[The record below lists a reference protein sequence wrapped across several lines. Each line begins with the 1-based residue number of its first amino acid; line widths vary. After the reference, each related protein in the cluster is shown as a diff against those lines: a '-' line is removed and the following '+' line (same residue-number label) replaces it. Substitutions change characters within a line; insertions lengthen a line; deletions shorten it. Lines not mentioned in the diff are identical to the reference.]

1 MMAIAPSAVV
11 RQILADWRKPESG
24 QPMKRLVW
32 IDAGGVRAFGCAGC
46 RWTYPVKE
54 FAPDF
59 PVTEVREDFRV
70 HDCSSP
76 QFEFEDDRSSTLPGT
91 PDSTPPSVSSGQVLQ
106 DLCGLKGAVLAG
118 IEALSSPVPSNEDMA
133 AIKRELDSARS
144 LLWLHMHASKVPSQ
158 ESPQLPPTTGQ
169 KRRFR
174 RYDFHMSVTLT
185 TKTGDQKI
193 SGSGTGLNEEGIT
206 VYAEGEFAVGDEL
219 KVEFTP
225 PFFNAVVNLTAVVRN
240 RNGNRHGME
249 FVGTDDAERREMD
262 LLRTIVKMLE
272 ARVNYYGERATT

>member
-1 MMAIAPSAVV
+1 
-11 RQILADWRKPESG
+11 
-24 QPMKRLVW
+24 MKRLVW
-32 IDAGGVRAFGCAGC
+32 IDVSGVRAFGCAGC

-70 HDCSSP
+70 HDCGSP
-76 QFEFEDDRSSTLPGT
+76 QFEFGDDRSATLPGT
-91 PDSTPPSVSSGQVLQ
+91 ADSTPPPVSSGQVLQ

-118 IEALSSPVPSNEDMA
+118 IEALSSPAPSIEEVA
-133 AIKRELDSARS
+133 AIKREVDSVRS
-144 LLWLHMHASKVPSQ
+144 LLWLHMHASPRASL
-158 ESPQLPPTTGQ
+158 ESPPLPPTIGQ

-174 RYDFHMSVTLT
+174 RYDFHMSVSLT
-185 TKTGDQKI
+185 TKTGNQKI
-193 SGSGTGLNEEGIT
+193 SGSGTGLNEGGMT

-225 PFFNAVVNLTAVVRN
+225 PFFNAVVYLPAIVRN
-240 RNGNRHGME
+240 RHGNRYGME
-249 FVGTDDAERREMD
+249 FVGTDDAERQEIV

-272 ARVNYYGERATT
+272 ARVNYYEERAAR